1 MTATPETARDDLPAR
16 AAYAAHHHL
25 SAEEAAAEW
34 PFTPDR
40 EREHEHWR
48 AVARAVIA
56 ADIEVNGSLTAA
68 LATAVD
74 MLERVALGTD
84 DRLAALAGEALA
96 KVDKLAED
104 AAVVDQIMVRAL
116 LPPAIDDRDVA
127 ETREYVATRAGGY
140 VTASLVRRHVSGVG
154 YGRAAV
160 LLARLAR
167 AGVIVGPDERARYAV
182 PPKPVIT
189 GNAT

>member
-1 MTATPETARDDLPAR
+1 MTEMPQPAHADLPAR

-25 SAEEAAAEW
+25 SPEEAAAEW

-48 AVARAVIA
+48 TVARAAVA
-56 ADIEVNGSLTAA
+56 AYIEVNGSLTAA

-104 AAVVDQIMVRAL
+104 AAAVDPAMVRTL
-116 LPPAIDDRDVA
+116 LPPAIDDRDVT

-167 AGVIVGPDERARYAV
+167 AGVIAGPDERARYAV
-182 PPKPVIT
+182 PGKTAIS
-189 GNAT
+189 GGSG